1 MTDSNLKL
9 TIFTPTYNRAKTLS
23 RLYQSL
29 LRQTNFDFEWLII
42 NDGSVDDTD
51 ELVSEWKQTNPPFS
65 INYYSQ
71 ENQGLIRTL
80 NRGIQLANGTYI
92 VKMDSDDYV
101 VEDFSETVITWIR
114 SIEGLSDIYG
124 VGGLRINPKGE
135 PLRGEWPDIPAQLG
149 YRDATDLERNK
160 YRLDADMTEAW
171 RTDVLR
177 AHPFPVWPGEKFAPE
192 QIVFFDIALEKLK
205 IRWFLKPL
213 TICEYREDG
222 LTKGS
227 FQLEKDN
234 PMGFAMMYNQRLKY
248 TERLKDRF
256 MTACQLTALSAVG
269 HNLNYLL
276 KSNDLVMTFWS
287 LIPGLL
293 LSIRCFS

>member
-1 MTDSNLKL
+1 MPETQNIRNDNAHEQGIRFL
-9 TIFTPTYNRAKTLS
+9 
-23 RLYQSL
+23 SL
-29 LRQTNFDFEWLII
+29 LNLM
-42 NDGSVDDTD
+42 
-51 ELVSEWKQTNPPFS
+51 
-65 INYYSQ
+65 
-71 ENQGLIRTL
+71 TL
-80 NRGIQLANGTYI
+80 
-92 VKMDSDDYV
+92 
-101 VEDFSETVITWIR
+101 
-114 SIEGLSDIYG
+114 
-124 VGGLRINPKGE
+124 
-135 PLRGEWPDIPAQLG
+135 
-149 YRDATDLERNK
+149 
-160 YRLDADMTEAW
+160 
-171 RTDVLR
+171 
-177 AHPFPVWPGEKFAPE
+177 
-192 QIVFFDIALEKLK
+192 IALEKLK

-256 MTACQLTALSAVG
+256 MTTCQLTALSAVG

-293 LSIRCFS
+293 LSIRRKIQYRD